1 MWVRHSEMK
10 WIAALLP
17 LKLKVEGKVRE
28 WGLGPDGLTRL
39 PKSNA
44 LIKDF
49 AKCFTSASLFVMVQG
64 FDATSRRTAGKAR
77 QVGI

>member
-1 MWVRHSEMK
+1 M
-10 WIAALLP
+10 
-17 LKLKVEGKVRE
+17 RE